1 MKTNG
6 KSPFTDWPSVGK
18 ERSRVHVGF
27 WRRRKEGPCA
37 AVFFMSVSR
46 ISHEL
51 SLYHMAKEENYK
63 SDRSGIFK
71 K

>member
-1 MKTNG
+1 MGSHHLPTG
-6 KSPFTDWPSVGK
+6 RPWEMRGVEHTFLAK
-18 ERSRVHVGF
+18 EE
-27 WRRRKEGPCA
+27 EGQCA
-37 AVFFMSVSR
+37 AVLFMSVSR
-46 ISHEL
+46 ILHKL